1 MALFKRGT
9 RDIPYL
15 TASSDD
21 LRRIGQTAF
30 GGESVYP
37 PGIGAIPVAEL
48 DGYVIAAI
56 ETSGASPGTPAWT
69 EVNRRFL
76 NELEAA
82 AAAGG
87 DWAYAGALCVG
98 QNFVT
103 TETRGDPTFLAV
115 VDRALELL
123 RVDGVSYTA
132 LPRWAVEYWQSQHGV
147 EGIHPAGWPSALED
161 VATPHDEDDI
171 SLEELAIGESRK
183 LAQAPAAPANMIYA
197 ERRYDGTVAA
207 VIEGTG
213 DDGQLRRWDWAGVTA
228 PDYKS
233 FLCELGERLVTH
245 SYWAHDDLIP
255 LFPCRLRARDGMRTE
270 ARAKAVPPMGSQ
282 LPPSL
287 A

>member
-1 MALFKRGT
+1 MALFKRAT

-21 LRRIGQTAF
+21 LRRAGQTAF

-37 PGIGAIPVAEL
+37 PGISAIPVAEL

-56 ETSGASPGTPAWT
+56 ERSGASPGTSAWT

-103 TETRGDPTFLAV
+103 TETRDDPTFLAV
-115 VDRALELL
+115 VDGALEFL
-123 RVDGVSYTA
+123 RTDGVSYTA
-132 LPRWAVEYWQSQHGV
+132 LPRWTVKYWRSQHGV
-147 EGIHPAGWPSALED
+147 EGVHPAGWPSALED
-161 VATPHDEDDI
+161 VVTPRDEDDVP
-171 SLEELAIGESRK
+171 LEELEIGESRK

-197 ERRYDGTVAA
+197 ERRQDGTVAA
-207 VIEGTG
+207 VIEGAG
-213 DDGQLRRWDWAGVTA
+213 DDGQLRRWDWEGVTA

-233 FLCELGERLVTH
+233 FLRELGERLVTH

-255 LFPCRLRARDGMRTE
+255 FFPCRLRTREGVRTE
-270 ARAKAVPPMGSQ
+270 ARAKTIPTMSPSPPPAS
-282 LPPSL
+282 

>member
-1 MALFKRGT
+1 MALFKRAT

-21 LRRIGQTAF
+21 LQRIGQTAF

-37 PGIGAIPVAEL
+37 PGISAIPVAEL
-48 DGYVIAAI
+48 DGYVMAAI
-56 ETSGASPGTPAWT
+56 ERSGASPGTPAWT

-82 AAAGG
+82 AATGG

-103 TETRGDPTFLAV
+103 TETRGEPTFLAV
-115 VDRALELL
+115 VDRALEFI
-123 RVDGVSYTA
+123 RADGVSYTA
-132 LPRWAVEYWQSQHGV
+132 LPPWAVAYWQAQHGV

-161 VATPHDEDDI
+161 VATPHDEDNVP
-171 SLEELAIGESRK
+171 LEELEIGESRK

-197 ERRYDGTVAA
+197 ERRHDGTVVA
-207 VIEGTG
+207 VIEGAG
-213 DDGQLRRWDWAGVTA
+213 DDGQLRRWDWEGVTA

-233 FLCELGERLVTH
+233 FLRELGERLVTH
-245 SYWAHDDLIP
+245 TYWAHDDLIP
-255 LFPCRLRARDGMRTE
+255 FFPSRLRTREGVRTE
-270 ARAKAVPPMGSQ
+270 ARAKTIPTMSSP
-282 LPPSL
+282 LPPTS

>member
-1 MALFKRGT
+1 MALFKRAT

-21 LRRIGQTAF
+21 LQRIGQTAF

-56 ETSGASPGTPAWT
+56 ERSGASPGTSVWT

-82 AAAGG
+82 AATGG

-103 TETRGDPTFLAV
+103 TETRSDPTFLAV
-115 VDRALELL
+115 IDRALEFL

-132 LPRWAVEYWQSQHGV
+132 LPRWTVEYWQSQHGV

-161 VATPHDEDDI
+161 VTTPHDEDDVT
-171 SLEELAIGESRK
+171 LENSKSVNHAGWLK
-183 LAQAPAAPANMIYA
+183 
-197 ERRYDGTVAA
+197 RR
-207 VIEGTG
+207 
-213 DDGQLRRWDWAGVTA
+213 R
-228 PDYKS
+228 
-233 FLCELGERLVTH
+233 
-245 SYWAHDDLIP
+245 P
-255 LFPCRLRARDGMRTE
+255 LQT
-270 ARAKAVPPMGSQ
+270 
-282 LPPSL
+282 
-287 A
+287 